1 MYSYF
6 LRRTPILS
14 PASISLKTRDLRE
27 EKEAPGGFSTWAVL
41 PQFFTIKVGLIREA
55 HTCYNNLHWSIE
67 SHWAVCNIPE
77 GRRHWR
83 GRPQI
88 SSPGCFSTCTLPA
101 VITLPDALVLSTDN
115 WIINS
120 SMAGAGFL
128 YSKRNPY
135 TILSVAPAIHNIVS
149 QCGIREKKCGSEIWV
164 ESWLFML
171 NPVIHALLDL
181 DINNFSEFQVLH
193 LQHGP
198 NLWLLLNLHKV

>member
-1 MYSYF
+1 MYPYF

-14 PASISLKTRDLRE
+14 PVSISLKTRNLRGE
-27 EKEAPGGFSTWAVL
+27 REAPGGCSTWAVL

-55 HTCYNNLHWSIE
+55 HMCYNKLHWFIE
-67 SHWAVCNIPE
+67 SHLAVCNIPE
-77 GRRHWR
+77 GRRHLR
-83 GRPQI
+83 AGLRFPPQGA
-88 SSPGCFSTCTLPA
+88 SSPAQLPT
-101 VITLPDALVLSTDN
+101 VITHPDALVLSIDS

-120 SMAGAGFL
+120 SMAEAGFL

-135 TILSVAPAIHNIVS
+135 TILTVAPATHNIVS
-149 QCGIREKKCGSEIWV
+149 QGGIREKKCGSEIWV

-171 NPVIHALLDL
+171 NPLICALLDL
-181 DINNFSEFQVLH
+181 DINTFSEFQLLH